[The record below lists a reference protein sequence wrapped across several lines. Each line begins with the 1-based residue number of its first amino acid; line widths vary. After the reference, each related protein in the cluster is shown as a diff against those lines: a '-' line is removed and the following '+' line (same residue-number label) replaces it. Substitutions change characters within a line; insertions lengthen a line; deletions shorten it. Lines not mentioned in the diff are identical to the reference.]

1 MKALYFDCFSGISG
15 DMTLGALLD
24 LGLDQ
29 EAFLAEM
36 AKVHVDGFEIKIGR
50 VNKNGIDAMDV
61 DVILAEEEHHHH
73 HDHDHDHEHPH
84 THDHDHDHEHPHTH
98 DHDHDH
104 EHPHT
109 HDHDHDHE
117 HPHTHDH
124 DHDHEHPHTH
134 DHDHA
139 AMHTHAHPHTHDH
152 GHTHSHVHRNLFDV
166 NHVIEESGISDHAK
180 ALAKAIFLRVAQAES
195 KVHGKPLEEVHFHE
209 VGALDSIVDI
219 IGTAVLMDMLKVDA
233 IYSSIVNDG
242 HGFVWCQ
249 HGYMPIPAPA
259 TAEIFAASDV
269 LYRQIDVE
277 KELVTPTGAAIV
289 AELASSF
296 GTMPAMKILKT
307 GYGAGKRDNKIPNVL
322 RVVLGEVVE
331 A

>member
-73 HDHDHDHEHPH
+73 
-84 THDHDHDHEHPHTH
+84 H